1 MDIKQELIEKLKE
14 AVDENNSEVTFTI
27 EQINNLIETVNDS
40 IAKNSIIK
48 DLQAKLKEK
57 DDMTARLYTCIIN
70 KFIKENS

>member
-14 AVDENNSEVTFTI
+14 AVDENSSEVTFTI
-27 EQINNLIETVNDS
+27 EQIDNLIETVNDS
-40 IAKNSIIK
+40 IAKDSIIK
-48 DLQAKLKEK
+48 DLQVKLKEK

>member
-14 AVDENNSEVTFTI
+14 AVDENSSEVTFTI

-40 IAKNSIIK
+40 IAKDSIIK
-48 DLQAKLKEK
+48 DLQVKLKEK
-57 DDMTARLYTCIIN
+57 DDMVARLYTCIIN

>member
-40 IAKNSIIK
+40 IAKDSIIK
-48 DLQAKLKEK
+48 DLQVKLKEK
-57 DDMTARLYTCIIN
+57 DDMVARLYTCIIN